1 MLERVM
7 HKQSSEILVLERE
20 ATMIEASRRRLRWLR
35 WCWLAG
41 SLGLYAGWDA
51 FDTMVLN
58 RIDPILGGFV
68 IDWGVIAVL
77 GVGLTFFV
85 SRWEDRQLARLAEL
99 AARNAAAARTALQ
112 LEAAQVTARSVAH
125 NLNQPL
131 AIIRGYTEL
140 LRDAPADERGADDL
154 SRMLLETDRAAAMV
168 RQLLQIVRYETT
180 PYPGGAPMID
190 LERAADRRRA
200 QDTPT

>member
-1 MLERVM
+1 
-7 HKQSSEILVLERE
+7 
-20 ATMIEASRRRLRWLR
+20 MIEASRRRLRWLR

-77 GVGLTFFV
+77 GVGLTFLI
-85 SRWEDRQLARLAEL
+85 SNWEDRQLVRFAEL
-99 AARNAAAARTALQ
+99 AARNAAIERAALQ
-112 LEAAQVTARSVAH
+112 LEGAQAIARAVAH

-131 AIIRGYTEL
+131 AVIRGYAEL
-140 LRDAPADERGADDL
+140 LQSTPADERDSNDL
-154 SRMLLETDRAAAMV
+154 PRIISEADRAAAMV
-168 RQLLQIVRYETT
+168 RQLLQLVRYETT
-180 PYPGGAPMID
+180 LYPGGAPMID
-190 LERAADRRRA
+190 LERAADWQRA
-200 QDTPT
+200 QDMPT

>member
-1 MLERVM
+1 M
-7 HKQSSEILVLERE
+7 HKWSSEILVLERE
-20 ATMIEASRRRLRWLR
+20 TMIEASRRRLRWLR

-77 GVGLTFFV
+77 GVGLTFLI
-85 SRWEDRQLARLAEL
+85 SNWEDRQLVRFAEL
-99 AARNAAAARTALQ
+99 AARNAAIERAALQ
-112 LEAAQVTARSVAH
+112 LEGAQAIARAVAH

-131 AIIRGYTEL
+131 AVIRGYAEL
-140 LRDAPADERGADDL
+140 LQSTPADERDSDDL
-154 SRMLLETDRAAAMV
+154 PRIISEADRAAAMV
-168 RQLLQIVRYETT
+168 RQLLQLVRYETT
-180 PYPGGAPMID
+180 LYPGGAPMID
-190 LERAADRRRA
+190 LERAADWQRA
-200 QDTPT
+200 QDMPT

>member
-1 MLERVM
+1 M
-7 HKQSSEILVLERE
+7 HKWSSEILVLERE
-20 ATMIEASRRRLRWLR
+20 TMIEASRRRLRWLR

-77 GVGLTFFV
+77 GVGLTFLI
-85 SRWEDRQLARLAEL
+85 SHWEDRQLVRFAEL
-99 AARNAAAARTALQ
+99 AARNAAIERAALQ
-112 LEAAQVTARSVAH
+112 LEAAQVTARAVAH

-131 AIIRGYTEL
+131 AIIRGYAEL
-140 LRDAPADERGADDL
+140 IQSTPADERDSDDL
-154 SRMLLETDRAAAMV
+154 PCIISEADRAAAMV
-168 RQLLQIVRYETT
+168 RQLLQLVRYETT
-180 PYPGGAPMID
+180 LYPGGAPMID
-190 LERAADRRRA
+190 LERAADRQRA
-200 QDTPT
+200 QDMPA

>member
-1 MLERVM
+1 M
-7 HKQSSEILVLERE
+7 HKWSSEILVLERE
-20 ATMIEASRRRLRWLR
+20 TMIEASRRRLRWLR

-77 GVGLTFFV
+77 GVGLTFLI
-85 SRWEDRQLARLAEL
+85 SHWEDRQLVRFAEL
-99 AARNAAAARTALQ
+99 AARNAAIERAALQ
-112 LEAAQVTARSVAH
+112 LEAAQVTARAVAH

-131 AIIRGYTEL
+131 AIIRGYAEL
-140 LRDAPADERGADDL
+140 IQSTPADERDSDDL
-154 SRMLLETDRAAAMV
+154 PRIISEADRAAAMV
-168 RQLLQIVRYETT
+168 RQLLQLVRYETT
-180 PYPGGAPMID
+180 LYPGGAPMID
-190 LERAADRRRA
+190 LERAADRQRA
-200 QDTPT
+200 QDMPA

>member
-1 MLERVM
+1 MQ
-7 HKQSSEILVLERE
+7 KQSSEILRMERE
-20 ATMIEASRRRLRWLR
+20 VVMLEASRRRLRWLR

-41 SLGLYAGWDA
+41 SLGVYASWDA
-51 FDTMVLN
+51 FDTMVLQ

-68 IDWGVIAVL
+68 IDWSVIAVL

-99 AARNAAAARTALQ
+99 AARNAVVERAALQ
-112 LEAAQVTARSVAH
+112 LEAVQVTARAVAH

-131 AIIRGYTEL
+131 AIIRGYAEL
-140 LRDAPADERGADDL
+140 LRDVPDDQRGTDDL
-154 SRMLLETDRAAAMV
+154 ARMLLETDRAAAMV

-190 LERAADRRRA
+190 LDRAADQRRA
-200 QDTPT
+200 HDIST

>member
-1 MLERVM
+1 M

-20 ATMIEASRRRLRWLR
+20 ATMMEAARRRLRWLR

-41 SLGLYAGWDA
+41 SLGMYAGWDA
-51 FDTMVLN
+51 FDTTVLN

-68 IDWGVIAVL
+68 IDWSVIAVL

-99 AARNAAAARTALQ
+99 AARNAAAERATIQ
-112 LEAAQVTARSVAH
+112 LEAAQVTARAVAH

-131 AIIRGYTEL
+131 AIIRGYAEL
-140 LRDAPADERGADDL
+140 LRDAPADERGANDL
-154 SRMLLETDRAAAMV
+154 LRILLETDRAAAMV
-168 RQLLQIVRYETT
+168 RQLLQLARYETT
-180 PYPGGAPMID
+180 PYPGGASMID
-190 LERAADRRRA
+190 LDRAADRQRA
-200 QDTPT
+200 QDMPT

>member
-1 MLERVM
+1 M
-7 HKQSSEILVLERE
+7 HKRSSEILALERE
-20 ATMIEASRRRLRWLR
+20 TMIVASRRRLRWLR

-77 GVGLTFFV
+77 GVGLTFLI
-85 SRWEDRQLARLAEL
+85 SHWEDRQLVRFAEL
-99 AARNAAAARTALQ
+99 AARNAAIERAALQ
-112 LEAAQVTARSVAH
+112 LEAAQVTARAVAH

-131 AIIRGYTEL
+131 AIIRGYAEL
-140 LRDAPADERGADDL
+140 IQSTPADERDSDDL
-154 SRMLLETDRAAAMV
+154 PRIISEADRAAAMV
-168 RQLLQIVRYETT
+168 RQLLQLVRYETT
-180 PYPGGAPMID
+180 LYRGGAPMID
-190 LERAADRRRA
+190 LERAADRQRA
-200 QDTPT
+200 QDMPA

>member
-1 MLERVM
+1 M
-7 HKQSSEILVLERE
+7 HKWSSEILVLERE
-20 ATMIEASRRRLRWLR
+20 TMIEASRRRLRWLR

-77 GVGLTFFV
+77 GVGLTFLI
-85 SRWEDRQLARLAEL
+85 SHWEERQLVRFAEL
-99 AARNAAAARTALQ
+99 AARNAAIERAALQ
-112 LEAAQVTARSVAH
+112 LEAAQVTARAVAH

-131 AIIRGYTEL
+131 AIIRGYAEL
-140 LRDAPADERGADDL
+140 IQSTPADERDSDDL
-154 SRMLLETDRAAAMV
+154 PRIISEADRAAAMV
-168 RQLLQIVRYETT
+168 RQLLQLVRYETT
-180 PYPGGAPMID
+180 LYPGGVPMID
-190 LERAADRRRA
+190 LERAADRQRA
-200 QDTPT
+200 QDMPA

>member
-1 MLERVM
+1 MLEWVM
-7 HKQSSEILVLERE
+7 HKQPSEILVLERE

-41 SLGLYAGWDA
+41 SLSVYAGWDA

-68 IDWGVIAVL
+68 IDWGVIAML

-85 SRWEDRQLARLAEL
+85 SHWEDRQLVRLAEL
-99 AARNAAAARTALQ
+99 AARNAATERAALQ
-112 LEAAQVTARSVAH
+112 LEAAQVTARAVAH

-131 AIIRGYTEL
+131 AIIRGYAEL
-140 LRDAPADERGADDL
+140 LRDAPTDERVADDL
-154 SRMLLETDRAAAMV
+154 SRMLSETDRAATMV

-190 LERAADRRRA
+190 LERAADRQRA
-200 QDTPT
+200 QDTPP